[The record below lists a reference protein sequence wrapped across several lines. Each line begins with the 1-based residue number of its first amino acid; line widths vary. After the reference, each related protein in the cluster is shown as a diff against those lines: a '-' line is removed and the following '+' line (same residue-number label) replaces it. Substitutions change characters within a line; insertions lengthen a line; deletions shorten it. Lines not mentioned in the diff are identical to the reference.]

1 MGAKEEKRV
10 LRLEVEAIRPNPRQ
24 PRRLFDEAG
33 LRELAASIRRH
44 GILQPLTVR
53 RRPGGWELVA
63 GERRLRAA
71 RLAGLETV
79 PCIEAEVDERESALL
94 ALVENLQ
101 RQDLHYFEEAAAIA
115 DYLRRS
121 GVTQEEAAAQL
132 GRSASAVANK
142 LRLLRLSPACQ
153 AVLLENG
160 LTERHARALLRLED
174 EEERLAAARRAAA
187 RKLNVAQTEQYIE
200 RRLAELQTT
209 PPAGRRTYIL
219 KDVRLFLNSVDR
231 GLRIVREAGVEA
243 KCLREDTEEEIV
255 MTIRIPRRGA
265 GARPDGRGRFQP

>member
-1 MGAKEEKRV
+1 MDAREEKRV
-10 LRLEVEAIRPNPRQ
+10 LRLEVGAIRPNPRQ
-24 PRRLFDEAG
+24 PRRLFDEGG

-44 GILQPLTVR
+44 GVLQPLVVR
-53 RRPGGWELVA
+53 RRVDGWELVA

-115 DYLRRS
+115 DYLRRTGS
-121 GVTQEEAAAQL
+121 TQEEAAAQL

-153 AVLLENG
+153 ALLIERG

-174 EEERLAAARRAAA
+174 EEERLAAARRAADQQW
-187 RKLNVAQTEQYIE
+187 NVARTEQYID
-200 RRLAELQTT
+200 RRLQELQSA

-255 MTIRIPRRGA
+255 MTIRIPRRNKFRSTPSG
-265 GARPDGRGRFQP
+265 

>member
-1 MGAKEEKRV
+1 MGANEEKRV
-10 LRLEVEAIRPNPRQ
+10 MRLGVETIHPNPRQ
-24 PRRLFDEAG
+24 PRRLFDEAA

-53 RRPGGWELVA
+53 RRTGGWELVA

-121 GVTQEEAAAQL
+121 GATQEEAAAQL
-132 GRSASAVANK
+132 GRSAPAVANK

-174 EEERLAAARRAAA
+174 EEERLAAAKRAAA

-209 PPAGRRTYIL
+209 PPTGRRTYIL
-219 KDVRLFLNSVDR
+219 KDVRLLLNSVDR

-255 MTIRIPRRGA
+255 MTIRIPRRGKT
-265 GARPDGRGRFQP
+265 PST

>member
-1 MGAKEEKRV
+1 MGEEKRV

-24 PRRLFDEAG
+24 PRRLFDEGA

-44 GILQPLTVR
+44 GVVQPLVVR
-53 RRPGGWELVA
+53 RRGDGWELVA

-71 RLAGLETV
+71 RLAGLTAV
-79 PCIEAEVDERESALL
+79 PCVEAEVDERESALL

-115 DYLRRS
+115 NYLRQTHS
-121 GVTQEEAAAQL
+121 TQEEAAAEL
-132 GRSASAVANK
+132 GRSPSAVANK

-153 AVLLENG
+153 ALLLEKG

-174 EEERLAAARRAAA
+174 EEERLAAARKAAE
-187 RKLNVAQTEQYIE
+187 RGWNVAQTEQYVE
-200 RRLAELQTT
+200 RRLQELQTT
-209 PPAGRRTYIL
+209 PPTGRRTYIL

-243 KCLREDTEEEIV
+243 KCLREDTEDEIV
-255 MTIRIPRRGA
+255 MTIRIPRR
-265 GARPDGRGRFQP
+265 P

>member
-101 RQDLHYFEEAAAIA
+101 RQDLHYVEEAAAIA

-209 PPAGRRTYIL
+209 PPAGRRTYVL

>member
-1 MGAKEEKRV
+1 MYEDKRV
-10 LRLEVEAIRPNPRQ
+10 LRLEVGSIRPNPRQ
-24 PRRLFDEAG
+24 PRRMFDEAG

-44 GILQPLTVR
+44 GVVQPLVVR
-53 RRPGGWELVA
+53 RRSDGWELVA

-71 RLAGLETV
+71 RLAGLTAV
-79 PCIEAEVDERESALL
+79 PCVEAEVDERESALL

-101 RQDLHYFEEAAAIA
+101 RRDLHYFEEAAAIA
-115 DYLRRS
+115 DYLRRT
-121 GVTQEEAAAQL
+121 GVTQEEAAAEL

-153 AVLLENG
+153 ALLLERG

-174 EEERLAAARRAAA
+174 EEERLTAARRAAD
-187 RKLNVAQTEQYIE
+187 RGWNVAQTEQYVE
-200 RRLAELQTT
+200 RRLQELQTAA
-209 PPAGRRTYIL
+209 PAGRRTYIL

-255 MTIRIPRRGA
+255 MTIRIPRR
-265 GARPDGRGRFQP
+265 P

>member
-265 GARPDGRGRFQP
+265 GARLNNWRSQE

>member
-209 PPAGRRTYIL
+209 PPAGRRTYVL